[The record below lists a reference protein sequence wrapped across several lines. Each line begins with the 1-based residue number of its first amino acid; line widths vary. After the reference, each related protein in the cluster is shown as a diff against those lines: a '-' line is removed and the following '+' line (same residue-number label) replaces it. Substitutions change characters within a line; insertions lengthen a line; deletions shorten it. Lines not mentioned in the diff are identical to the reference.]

1 MAAVPSSAAPDKSV
15 VMEGGRSKHLLI
27 KVDDD
32 GGVGGFLPESKDMS
46 YSDLAAVGFVVFSS
60 IALVVLIACLGL
72 FERWLQGSTTRG
84 RLKVAVWVLTLLF
97 LYEKIEATMAL
108 QVKVLVWWMAV
119 ATVYAFLLQSKQKG
133 KKEMGSLLAAMRLRS
148 PVMAGDPRDAAWSGA
163 RLIVDSGATNHA
175 VGNICLLEDY
185 QPYSTPL
192 VSTLADGSNLRTF
205 GIGRIQW
212 GHFSIPNVSLVEGV
226 QDGLIS
232 TPQLDAHHGLI
243 SCFGNGVCRIMEAD
257 GTEVGGAILE
267 EDGSY
272 VLRFL
277 EVPAGTAAQ
286 V

>member
-119 ATVYAFLLQSKQKG
+119 ATVYA
-133 KKEMGSLLAAMRLRS
+133 LRS

-277 EVPAGTAAQ
+277 EVPADHGYNGKATPSDPRTCHPGKASKFHH
-286 V
+286 